1 MLTRR
6 KIIKTSLLSAFLLT
20 VSACSSPV
28 KKYNIYN
35 DKDISVSDMLS
46 EMFYNINEYKYS
58 VEDNLFID
66 NEFII
71 PMAPNTENKW
81 IFKDEDNIYYYIND
95 DNDTIVFTPKSN
107 SILIK
112 EDIKEPFVKLL
123 YNDEEN
129 VYIHIPKDLVLE
141 VTENGGS
148 AFGSKHPD
156 YKKIP
161 NDPLIRGGSNVT
173 K

>member
-1 MLTRR
+1 MLNRR

-28 KKYNIYN
+28 KKYHIYN
-35 DKDISVSDMLS
+35 ENGKYTTES
-46 EMFYNINEYKYS
+46 EMFAVEDKRYS

-81 IFKDEDNIYYYIND
+81 IFKDEVNIYYYIND
-95 DNDTIVFTPKSN
+95 HNDTIVFTPKSN

-141 VTENGGS
+141 VTENRGS